1 MVEMQHLATGLMK
14 LTPEAL
20 QGRHVRLEPLAAD
33 HDADL
38 RAACDADREIWPLYP
53 FSMQGEHYDR
63 WRAGV
68 DRRVAAGEAIA
79 YAVMIEGHCGGVTLY
94 TAIDAPNRRVEIGN
108 TYYRPNLR
116 GGVVNPESKLLLLDH
131 AFGSGAACV
140 QFRVDALNARSRAAM
155 TKLGAH
161 QDGILRQ
168 DRVTWTGRVRD
179 TVVFSVLVDEWP
191 KVRAGLAAR
200 FD

>member
-1 MVEMQHLATGLMK
+1 MGEMQRVASMAMK
-14 LTPEAL
+14 LTSKVL
-20 QGRHVRLEPLAAD
+20 QGRHVRLEPLSAK
-33 HDADL
+33 HDAPL
-38 RAACDADREIWPLYP
+38 RSVCEADPDIWSLYP

-79 YAVMIEGHCGGVTLY
+79 FAVMVEGRCGGVTLY
-94 TAIDAPNRRVEIGN
+94 TAVDAPNRRVEIGN
-108 TYYRPNLR
+108 TYFHPELR
-116 GGVVNPESKLLLLDH
+116 SGVVNPESKLLLLDH

-161 QDGILRQ
+161 LDGILRQ

-179 TVVFSVLVDEWP
+179 TVVFSILAGEWP
-191 KVRAGLAAR
+191 ELRKALAAR
-200 FD
+200 ID

>member
-1 MVEMQHLATGLMK
+1 MAEMQHLATGSMK
-14 LTPEAL
+14 LTRETL
-20 QGRHVRLEPLAAD
+20 QGRHLRLDPLAAH

-38 RAACDADREIWPLYP
+38 RAACEADPDIWSLYP
-53 FSMQGEHYDR
+53 FSMQGEYYDR

-68 DRRVAAGEAIA
+68 DRRVAAGETIA
-79 YAVMIEGHCGGVTLY
+79 FAVMVEGRCGGVTLY

-108 TYYRPNLR
+108 TYYHPELR

-155 TKLGAH
+155 AKLGAH

-179 TVVFSVLVDEWP
+179 TVVFSILADEWLELR
-191 KVRAGLAAR
+191 KALAAR
-200 FD
+200 VD